1 MTGASRGEASDAGQ
15 WKFHDSQRGAK
26 CAQRVD
32 GGHRGG
38 SRGVG
43 DVGAG
48 GREIGDAGERCGLEV
63 LDGARY
69 AAQDGGQGH
78 GSVDGEGPGP
88 MDGGGEV
95 TTASQQLPLACL

>member
-1 MTGASRGEASDAGQ
+1 MVASSID
-15 WKFHDSQRGAK
+15 WHH
-26 CAQRVD
+26 V
-32 GGHRGG
+32 
-38 SRGVG
+38 GVYWHHA
-43 DVGAG
+43 DVEKY
-48 GREIGDAGERCGLEV
+48 GRPLISYCCGLEV

-88 MDGGGEV
+88 MDGGGEA